1 MPGVAMNGRSVVI
14 TGANG
19 GIGAALV
26 AAFAGAGWR
35 VIATSQSKPPAKSPA
50 HKFIQA
56 DLGALARDERA
67 MAEFASAANAAAGD
81 RPVSVLVNN
90 AALQILGP
98 LAKLTA
104 ADIRQSMDVNVIA
117 PFLLA
122 KAFLPQLEANR
133 GAIIN
138 IGTVH
143 AQATKP
149 EFAAYATSKTA
160 LHGLTRA
167 LAVDLGPK
175 VRVNTLAPAA
185 TATPMLMAGFEGK
198 AGKFK
203 ELEGCHPLNRIATT
217 EEIARIA
224 LFLASDDAAF
234 ITGATLYA
242 DGGVLARLHDPV

>member
-1 MPGVAMNGRSVVI
+1 MSGRSVVI

-26 AAFAGAGWR
+26 DAFAGAGWR
-35 VIATSQSKPPAKSPA
+35 VIATSQSRPPAKSPA

-56 DLGALARDERA
+56 DLAALANDEKA
-67 MAEFASAANAAAGD
+67 MADFAKTVVAAAGD
-81 RPVSVLVNN
+81 KPLSVLVNN

-98 LAKLTA
+98 LAKLSA
-104 ADIRQSMDVNVIA
+104 ADIRQSMAVNVIA

-143 AQATKP
+143 AQSTKP
-149 EFAAYATSKTA
+149 GFAAYATSKTA

-185 TATPMLMAGFEGK
+185 TATPMLMAGFKGESD
-198 AGKFK
+198 KFK
-203 ELEGCHPLNRIATT
+203 ALEGCHPLNRIAST
-217 EEIARIA
+217 EEIAKIA

>member
-1 MPGVAMNGRSVVI
+1 MKSVLI

-19 GIGAALV
+19 GIGSALV
-26 AAFAGAGWR
+26 DAFADDGWR
-35 VIATSQSKPPAKSPA
+35 VIATSGSAKKASKAA
-50 HKFIQA
+50 AYVRA
-56 DLGALARDERA
+56 DLAALASDETA
-67 MAEFASAANAAAGD
+67 MKEFSKEVRAAAKGA
-81 RPVSVLVNN
+81 PLAALVNN

-98 LAKLTA
+98 LATLKA
-104 ADIRQSMDVNVIA
+104 KDITRSMAVNVIA

-122 KAFLPQLEANR
+122 KAFLKELEAAE
-133 GAIIN
+133 GSILN
-138 IGTVH
+138 IGSVH
-143 AQATKP
+143 AQSTKP

-160 LHGLTRA
+160 MHGLTRA

-198 AGKFK
+198 ADKFR

-217 EEIARIA
+217 EEIAKIA
-224 LFLASDDAAF
+224 VFLCSPAAAF

-242 DGGVLARLHDPV
+242 DGGVLSRLHDPV